1 MEAIRECRLRP
12 EFAHLYEE
20 LTPAMW
26 VPAQEGAERLVMRAR
41 KARRLSI
48 HRRALDPDHFEFRG
62 GERPAHL
69 PGAQSRRDD
78 HRAHGVA
85 GHRRAGMR
93 APTVLERRRD

>member
-1 MEAIRECRLRP
+1 MEAKRECRLRP

-20 LTPAMW
+20 LTPGVW

-41 KARRLSI
+41 KTRYLSI
-48 HRRALDPDHFEFRG
+48 HRRALDPGHFEFRG

-78 HRAHGVA
+78 HRVHGVA
-85 GHRRAGMR
+85 ANRRPPAR
-93 APTVLERRRD
+93 VR

>member
-12 EFAHLYEE
+12 EFARLYEE
-20 LTPAMW
+20 LTPGMW

-41 KARRLSI
+41 KAGTLSI
-48 HRRALDPDHFEFRG
+48 HRRALDPGHFEFRG

-78 HRAHGVA
+78 YRAHGVA
-85 GHRRAGMR
+85 GNRRAGMR
-93 APTVLERRRD
+93 ALKVLERRRD